1 MHRGDWRPRHLGRPI
16 AVGIGDHR
24 PERPLQFRVGEVV
37 RVARRTAIAVVVGV
51 QDGRLAHQR
60 GERFKKVAEPR
71 AAAPLSDARAAHS
84 QNEKQSVV
92 WPHFADLIAMTAYCA
107 GSRPRLLHA
116 VGEKICT
123 RVLQRITS
131 APRPSADGSRISA
144 ACPKLPDSLSSTP
157 PNACA
162 RLAES
167 ATTDTSASM
176 GSPPKASVLPP
187 KRS

>member
-1 MHRGDWRPRHLGRPI
+1 MR
-16 AVGIGDHR
+16 IGGHR
-24 PERPLQFRVGEVV
+24 PERPLQLRVSKVV

-51 QDGRLAHQR
+51 QDGRVAHQR
-60 GERFKKVAEPR
+60 GECFKKVAEPC
-71 AAAPLSDARAAHS
+71 AAARLSDAQATQTGMKGVGLAY
-84 QNEKQSVV
+84 
-92 WPHFADLIAMTAYCA
+92 FADLIAIIAYCA

-157 PNACA
+157 PNACG